1 MLAVLVLSRLHHLTV
16 LDTGSNQDCE
26 HAPLGSDGR
35 HKGLGI
41 ALKSYRHLAEGTT
54 KLHSDQDPTNQINTL
69 NLMNPKC
76 SKTPIR
82 LRLIASITCLAFFA
96 GCATTPQT
104 AQYAPAANSLREA
117 RSSSVPV
124 EKRAADY
131 LQAAAITAPLLG
143 TGTQPTP
150 ERETYNTAAAEL
162 TVLLRSAD
170 GGRWWNHPLTVTNG
184 SETYHLHFQP
194 AS

>member
-1 MLAVLVLSRLHHLTV
+1 MMPLQAETSPRLGFIPGAMCLT
-16 LDTGSNQDCE
+16 
-26 HAPLGSDGR
+26 
-35 HKGLGI
+35 
-41 ALKSYRHLAEGTT
+41 
-54 KLHSDQDPTNQINTL
+54 
-69 NLMNPKC
+69 
-76 SKTPIR
+76 
-82 LRLIASITCLAFFA
+82 FFA
-96 GCATTPQT
+96 RCATTPQT

-131 LQAAAITAPLLG
+131 LQAAGITGPLLG

-170 GGRWWNHPLTVTNG
+170 GGRLWNHPLAVTDSN
-184 SETYHLHFQP
+184 ETYRLHFQP
-194 AS
+194 